1 MTSNPSKN
9 IWGKFAK
16 TSKIGPSMETLNAD
30 FFLNFL
36 PKSLKVLHWVAS

>member
-9 IWGKFAK
+9 VWGKFAK

-30 FFLNFL
+30 FLKNFL
-36 PKSLKVLHWVAS
+36 PKPLKVLLCVAS